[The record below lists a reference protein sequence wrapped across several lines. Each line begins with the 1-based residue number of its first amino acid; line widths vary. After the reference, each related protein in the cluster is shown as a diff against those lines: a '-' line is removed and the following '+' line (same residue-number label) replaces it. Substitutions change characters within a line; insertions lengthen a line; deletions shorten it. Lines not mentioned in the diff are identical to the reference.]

1 MSHLNR
7 NSLRPALSSNMR
19 KMLVALRIHS
29 RFLRRF
35 TSPIHLTSALNPLR
49 SGARSLIRLMKFSV
63 PARLAVAAHD
73 AGFLQHCHARSQ
85 SHGCGTAPIK
95 SISSSSVL

>member
-7 NSLRPALSSNMR
+7 SSLRPSLSSNVR
-19 KMLVALRIHS
+19 KMLVALRSHS

-35 TSPIHLTSALNPLR
+35 SSPIHLTIAWNPLR
-49 SGARSLIRLMKFSV
+49 STPRDLIRLMKFSV
-63 PARLAVAAHD
+63 PARLAVAAQD
-73 AGFLQHCHARSQ
+73 DGFLQHCHARSQ

-95 SISSSSVL
+95 SSSSSSVL